1 MQIAISVPDDYALNY
16 THQEIARNL
25 KLYTALLM
33 FRAGQIS
40 AGAACEFAD
49 IDRYAFLSA
58 CDQHRITVID
68 YDEDE
73 IEADLERLNK
83 RHQKC

>member
-25 KLYTALLM
+25 KLSAALLM

-49 IDRYAFLSA
+49 VDRYAFLAA
-58 CDQHRITVID
+58 CNQHHIAVID

-73 IEADLERLNK
+73 IEADVERLTG